1 MIRVA
6 DSLTVD
12 ASGLVLTKDG
22 YLVGDAKIARA
33 GNVQEYYGRELG
45 LTGDDA
51 GKVFGVYRDPD
62 IVFNKDSMRSL
73 AGRPITR
80 NHPSE
85 EVNARNWKDL
95 AKGSVGGTISRDGE
109 HVVASMAIMDA
120 AAVDELVANPGA
132 RALSAGYTVDIAKE
146 DGTSP
151 DGTPYQYKQT
161 GELRFN
167 HVAYLPD
174 NNPRAG
180 NTRIGDKGNPDSNQ
194 PAQTTKDE
202 GGHMADNLRKVL
214 VDGLQVE
221 TTEAG
226 EVAINALKAK
236 VADSADRLTAANDA
250 HAASIAAK
258 DSEIAAKDAEIQ
270 KLKESSLTDAALD
283 AKVAA
288 RSDLIASAK
297 KVADL
302 DYTGKSEAEIRK
314 LAVAKKFGDAAIA
327 DKSDAYVEARFDI
340 AVADSAKDPVREAF
354 KDNGRTPTNLNDA
367 KALEDA
373 AHARYLARHDR
384 KKKEA

>member
-6 DSLTVD
+6 DSFTVD

-85 EVNARNWKDL
+85 EVNAKNWKDL

-146 DGTSP
+146 DGTAP

-180 NTRIGDKGNPDSNQ
+180 NTRIGDERNPGKPT
-194 PAQTTKDE
+194 PAQPTKDE
-202 GGHMADNLRKVL
+202 GGHMADNLRKVTF
-214 VDGLQVE
+214 DGLSIE
-221 TTEAG
+221 TTDQGAQ
-226 EVAINALKAK
+226 AIEK
-236 VADSADRLTAANDA
+236 LTKQVSDANDA
-250 HAASIAAK
+250 KAALVDSHKAAI
-258 DSEIAAKDAEIQ
+258 EAKDAEIA
-270 KLKESSLTDAALD
+270 KRDAEIDALKAKSLSDADLD
-283 AKVAA
+283 KRVAA
-288 RSDLIASAK
+288 RSDLLANAK
-297 KVADL
+297 LVADQ
-302 DYTGKSEAEIRK
+302 DYTGKSDAEIRK

-354 KDNGRTPTNLNDA
+354 KDNGRTPSNMNDA
-367 KALEDA
+367 AALEDA
-373 AHARYLARHDR
+373 AYKRYLARHDR